1 MQELVIDKR
10 FNEKYE
16 VIKIIWSDASDPE
29 QIQEKDWNS
38 VLDAV
43 QRDITQLFN
52 DYKFKRLIKSIENM
66 YQDQHKQNMANIDEI
81 FFIDRFKNAQSPWM
95 EISKAIKNDIQNFE
109 ALKDKIE
116 QLNTKN
122 REHTKVNMQQDRT
135 INTLK
140 VTNKSLE
147 ARLAQA

>member
-1 MQELVIDKR
+1 
-10 FNEKYE
+10 
-16 VIKIIWSDASDPE
+16 
-29 QIQEKDWNS
+29 
-38 VLDAV
+38 
-43 QRDITQLFN
+43 
-52 DYKFKRLIKSIENM
+52 
-66 YQDQHKQNMANIDEI
+66 MANIDEI

-147 ARLAQA
+147 ARLAQAQTKIE

>member
-10 FNEKYE
+10 FNDKYE
-16 VIKIIWSDASDPE
+16 VIKIIWSDISDPE